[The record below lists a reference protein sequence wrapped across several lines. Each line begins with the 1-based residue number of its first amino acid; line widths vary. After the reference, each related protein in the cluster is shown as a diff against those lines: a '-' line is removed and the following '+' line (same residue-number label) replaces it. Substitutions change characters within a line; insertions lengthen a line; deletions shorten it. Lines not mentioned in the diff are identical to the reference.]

1 MFELKRV
8 NKGIVNYKLIGYVNL
23 ENDLVLVI
31 ERDFDE
37 L

>member
-8 NKGIVNYKLIGYVNL
+8 NKVNYKLIGYVNL
-23 ENDLVLVI
+23 ENYLLLVI